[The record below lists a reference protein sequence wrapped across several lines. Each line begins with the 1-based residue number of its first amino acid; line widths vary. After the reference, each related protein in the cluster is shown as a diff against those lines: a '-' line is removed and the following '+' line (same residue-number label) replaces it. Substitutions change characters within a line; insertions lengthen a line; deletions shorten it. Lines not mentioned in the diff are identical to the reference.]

1 MTRVSVVVPTRNRA
15 AFLPRLLAALG
26 RQTYDDFE
34 VVIVDD
40 ASTDNTWE
48 ILQSWCGVNRR
59 AFRKD
64 SAGGSYAARN
74 RGWIEADGSLIA
86 FTDDDCLPEPGW
98 LSALVARVTEPEVVG
113 VQGRT
118 LARPG
123 EVTPFT
129 HQIEQTHGG
138 PPYRTCNVLYR
149 RSELERQFGFED
161 QLRWYADNIFGL
173 RARASG
179 SIVFSPEAVVLHPP
193 RPREWRTRSQWL
205 QRFEADAIHRRELQ
219 RLGVE
224 PTLVQGKVLPLILWI
239 ARPIVKQS
247 LTHLQYAIRYPRRYL
262 RGLAPMAREKGE
274 MLLALRDYWRQER
287 PDTGDARSGRLP
299 ILSATPEVSV
309 VIVTKSRPQFLSDAL
324 RAISRGTWPA
334 YEVLVVDNGRG
345 EAAPVAARFGARYM
359 AAEGMTLGAARQRG
373 VDASTRE
380 IVAFTDDDCLPE
392 RDWLAAIVG
401 AFKRHPD
408 WYGVQGRTNGERGP
422 IGAHAVSVQSPNAL
436 FHTCNI
442 AYRREALG
450 EAGGFDPGF
459 VGWFEDT
466 ALGARVLMH
475 GTIGWEPRAQVLHGA
490 VPHRVLD
497 EDAWRQLLCDE
508 RRLATRY
515 PDFYHRTRGPSFLV
529 AVVLRW
535 TIGSPA
541 KALIRELPRMHTNP
555 RAYARLALT
564 LLRERISLLRALR
577 DFV

>member
-15 AFLPRLLAALG
+15 TFLPRLLAALD

-34 VVIVDD
+34 VIIVDD
-40 ASTDNTWE
+40 ASTDKTWE
-48 ILQSWCGVNRR
+48 ILQSWCGDRRR

-74 RGWIEADGSLIA
+74 RGWSEANGSLIA

-98 LSALVARVTEPEVVG
+98 VNALVAHVTEPEVVG

-138 PPYRTCNVLYR
+138 PPYRTCNMLYR
-149 RSELERQFGFED
+149 RSEFVRQGGFED

-173 RARASG
+173 RARAAG
-179 SIVFSPEAVVLHPP
+179 TIVFAPEAVVLHPP

-224 PTLVQGKVLPLILWI
+224 PALVQAKGLPLILWI

-247 LTHLQYAIRYPRRYL
+247 LAHLRYAIRHPKRYL
-262 RGLAPMAREKGE
+262 RGLVPMAREKGD
-274 MLLALRDYWRQER
+274 MMLALRDYWVQEGL
-287 PDTGDARSGRLP
+287 DTGDVRGGQLCAFP
-299 ILSATPEVSV
+299 DTPEVSV
-309 VIVTKSRPQFLSDAL
+309 VIVTRNRPEYLSDAL
-324 RAISRGTWPA
+324 RAISKGTWSA
-334 YEVLVVDNGRG
+334 HEVLVVDNGHG
-345 EAAPVAARFGARYM
+345 EAAPVAARLGARYVE
-359 AAEGMTLGAARQRG
+359 AEGLTLGAARQRG
-373 VDASTRE
+373 VDASTGD

-392 RDWLAAIVG
+392 LDWLAAIVG
-401 AFKRHPD
+401 AFKRHPH

-422 IGAHAVSVQSPNAL
+422 IGSHAVSVQSPSAL
-436 FHTCNI
+436 LQTCNI
-442 AYRREALG
+442 AYRREALE

-466 ALGARVLMH
+466 ALGARVLTH
-475 GTIGWEPRAQVLHGA
+475 GTIGWEPGAHVLHRA

-497 EDAWRQLLCDE
+497 EAAWRQLLCDE
-508 RRLATRY
+508 RLLAMRY
-515 PDFYHRTRGPSFLV
+515 PDFYRRTRAPSFLA

-535 TIGSPA
+535 LFGSPA
-541 KALIRELPRMHTNP
+541 RVLMREFPRMHMNP
-555 RAYARLALT
+555 GAYARLALT